1 VSCPLKSTVVVA
13 AEIVVAFRTL
23 EEYWHREMAARIDR
37 KDLRKVV
44 RRDHHTD
51 RDETAAAVVVDG
63 VAAVGTEEVVPVTV
77 KAVPVAAIVVD
88 ELDAAVRTDV
98 AAWFAAAVAL
108 QSLAVPDIVPFLG

>member
-1 VSCPLKSTVVVA
+1 
-13 AEIVVAFRTL
+13 
-23 EEYWHREMAARIDR
+23 MAARIDR

-51 RDETAAAVVVDG
+51 RDETAAAAAVVVDG

-98 AAWFAAAVAL
+98 AA
-108 QSLAVPDIVPFLG
+108 